1 MTETLKTYLS
11 SLRMWWWCPFI
22 SSPIYLASLY
32 LKRGKKKLVSSVLNA
47 WDFSLCIQNLM
58 YRHGRMVCTYNFH
71 LQYAGFHHATG
82 MLACVLCTLS
92 LASRSTTC
100 TRFLPVE
107 PKGVK
112 RVAEGRNS
120 ISASSIGNGTC
131 SNAREGGR
139 LGLLPSCRGCC
150 LASTCVG
157 RSRSGCLLDAVLGY
171 VMYVRRHM
179 LRIICLT
186 WENRQSSWLA
196 WRENR
201 HHNPSG
207 GQTRDDRC
215 CQEFH
220 PFQFFFNIAF
230 KIT

>member
-1 MTETLKTYLS
+1 MTETLKPHLS

-22 SSPIYLASLY
+22 SSPISLASLY
-32 LKRGKKKLVSSVLNA
+32 LQRGKKRLVSSVLNA
-47 WDFSLCIQNLM
+47 WDFSLCKQKLV

-71 LQYAGFHHATG
+71 LLQYAGFHHRHVG

-131 SNAREGGR
+131 TIVATREKAVAWASC
-139 LGLLPSCRGCC
+139 LPVPGLLLGFDLCWQEPVW
-150 LASTCVG
+150 L
-157 RSRSGCLLDAVLGY
+157 SRDAVLGY

-186 WENRQSSWLA
+186 WETHQSSWLA

-201 HHNPSG
+201 HQPHPERGANP
-207 GQTRDDRC
+207 
-215 CQEFH
+215 
-220 PFQFFFNIAF
+220 
-230 KIT
+230 